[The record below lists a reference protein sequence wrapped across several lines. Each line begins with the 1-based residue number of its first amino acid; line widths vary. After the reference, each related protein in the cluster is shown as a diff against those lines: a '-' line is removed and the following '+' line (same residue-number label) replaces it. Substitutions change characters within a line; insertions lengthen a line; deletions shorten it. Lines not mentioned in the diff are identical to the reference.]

1 MKLFQKKLRSQQEE
15 NSNWWKDPR
24 LDDEG
29 TYDYLVEELPSD
41 NSRWSWYYTKCDDC
55 GKYHKLNVTDSH
67 YFYCWD
73 GWDSMSYTT
82 CWKCRVVSI
91 VKSSIRKVKKFIH
104 NNVLKLDIG
113 AYIVYRKFCKKHNLT
128 KDMRKDMWIQ
138 YYDMWHDKASRKIIT
153 RKLNKVTR

>member
-1 MKLFQKKLRSQQEE
+1 VKLFQKKLRSQQEE

-29 TYDYLVEELPSD
+29 TYDYLAEELPSD
-41 NSRWSWYYTKCDDC
+41 NSRWSWYYAKCDDC

-82 CWKCRVVSI
+82 CWRCRMVSI
-91 VKSSIRKVKKFIH
+91 TKSSIRKVKKFIQH
-104 NNVLKLDIG
+104 HHLKIDVE
-113 AYIVYRKFCKKHNLT
+113 AYKIFRQYCKKHNIP
-128 KDMRKDMWIQ
+128 KEQRKDLWLK
-138 YYDMWHDKASRKIIT
+138 YYDDIWHDKAMRKIV
-153 RKLNKVTR
+153 RGVK